1 MGHSERNTKPT
12 EQSEQLSCIKGN
24 RETCSPKF
32 TYTSRPDSKR
42 AKTAKMKDFGAST
55 APKHTEPHVAS
66 ANITQ
71 SVTQFS
77 AYQREQ
83 KT

>member
-1 MGHSERNTKPT
+1 MKS
-12 EQSEQLSCIKGN
+12 
-24 RETCSPKF
+24 
-32 TYTSRPDSKR
+32 TYISRPDSKR
-42 AKTAKMKDFGAST
+42 AKTAMIRDFGVST
-55 APKHTEPHVAS
+55 APKHTEAHVAS

-77 AYQREQ
+77 AYHWEQ